1 MSHLHE
7 PRSGRSC
14 SSRPRNRSGCS
25 IRRPAPRHQA
35 RLLRQ
40 SPILDPP
47 YASGSIYFLSRDPI
61 GQLLGLNGPSLPPSA
76 TALGRSW
83 FAPQPYG
90 YADDDPLNATDPTG
104 WGCFHPGNNG
114 EVIFVPDAGPPEPLE
129 AYLGVDSSPVPL
141 PPDFRPDVDTW
152 FKIGSALVG
161 RFGTVRGIAY
171 TVALIALVLAHNY
184 YDDVQQLI
192 QEIRNNLQRHCRQ
205 ASRGGAGASG
215 SF

>member
-1 MSHLHE
+1 M
-7 PRSGRSC
+7 
-14 SSRPRNRSGCS
+14 
-25 IRRPAPRHQA
+25 PAAQ
-35 RLLRQ
+35 
-40 SPILDPP
+40 
-47 YASGSIYFLSRDPI
+47 FLSRDPL